1 MKGTPVVRQTSER
14 VLLIGD
20 AEREVYNALS
30 RAVPGAEV
38 TAVASVF
45 DGIAELGAA
54 GASSFTTVIAAAEP
68 IERRPEAAVRALRDL
83 TGDGRLILFGPATME
98 LLSRKMLQFGCDDYI
113 LLPADT
119 EEIQQIFFTPPMRLA
134 GGPEPAG
141 PGAPSA
147 SPETTADSQ
156 ATPSSQPPAAAS
168 APVSRIPLAELFLDA
183 MVEHPQEPLG
193 ALLGKLNEALAPD
206 MRLSYQT
213 PANPASPIND
223 DGQVHRVVS
232 HIVRAQHADPA
243 EPAGTLSLLLGN
255 DEPEAPARQFVA
267 RVAGLFAKLVTLQDR
282 HSRLQKLAVTDE
294 LTGLYN
300 ARYFRHFLTRIIE
313 KARQLHFP
321 VTLLLFDI
329 DDFKKYNDQ
338 FGHGVGDEILKQTS
352 ALMKRCT
359 REHDLVARIGGD
371 EFAVVFWDKEGPRQP
386 LHADH
391 GSPWRPPQTP
401 IQVFK
406 RFQKLIATEEFPVLG
421 HTGKGVLGISA
432 GMAVFPYEAF
442 DVAGLIK
449 EADRRLMQLAKKCGK
464 NTLYIVGSDE
474 PAAP

>member
-1 MKGTPVVRQTSER
+1 MKGMALVRQPCER

-20 AEREVYNALS
+20 ANRELHNALA
-30 RAVPGAEV
+30 RAVPGAQV
-38 TAVASVF
+38 TNVASVF
-45 DGIAELGAA
+45 DGIAELGMSGNA
-54 GASSFTTVIAAAEP
+54 GPYTTVVAPAEP

-83 TGDGRLILFGPATME
+83 TGDGRLILFGPPTME

-113 LLPADT
+113 LLPADAG
-119 EEIQQIFFTPPMRLA
+119 EIQQVFSAPQPPIA
-134 GGPEPAG
+134 DDGVSAEPEPPDAVD
-141 PGAPSA
+141 APA
-147 SPETTADSQ
+147 SPSV
-156 ATPSSQPPAAAS
+156 PPAPFEKAA
-168 APVSRIPLAELFLDA
+168 VSQLPLAELFLDA

-193 ALLGKLNEALAPD
+193 AMLRKLNESLAPD
-206 MRLSYQT
+206 MQLSYQSASSPPT
-213 PANPASPIND
+213 PVDPQGNSQRA
-223 DGQVHRVVS
+223 VS
-232 HIVRAQHADPA
+232 HAVRAEHSDSD
-243 EPAGTLSLLLGN
+243 EPVGMLSLFLAE
-255 DEPEAPARQFVA
+255 DEPEAPARQFVG
-267 RVAGLFAKLVTLQDR
+267 RVAQLVGKLVTLQDR

-313 KARQLHFP
+313 KARQMHFP

-338 FGHGVGDEILKQTS
+338 FGHGVGDEILKQTA

-406 RFQKLIATEEFPVLG
+406 RFQKLIASEEFPVLG
-421 HTGKGVLGISA
+421 QSGKGVLGISA
-432 GMAVFPYEAF
+432 GMAVFPYEGF

-449 EADRRLMQLAKKCGK
+449 EADRRLMQIAKKCGK
-464 NTLYIVGSDE
+464 NTLYIVGADA
-474 PAAP
+474 PASPPGP